1 MDEKSFQPQNIRF
14 PLFRSSP
21 RRCYTFIA
29 YPVIKAVVDSL
40 FAMPSPSFPPLQ
52 MVGGLKRPPG
62 GLARSA
68 RYRTRVSGLN
78 VVSTET
84 GEFRGREARGREEG
98 RRKKKR
104 RGEEERTSTWDLAR
118 SGGSDLGAL
127 AASITRLMTPVP
139 VTRPWRISRGDAR
152 T

>member
-1 MDEKSFQPQNIRF
+1 M
-14 PLFRSSP
+14 
-21 RRCYTFIA
+21 
-29 YPVIKAVVDSL
+29 
-40 FAMPSPSFPPLQ
+40 Q

-104 RGEEERTSTWDLAR
+104 RREEERTSTWDLAR